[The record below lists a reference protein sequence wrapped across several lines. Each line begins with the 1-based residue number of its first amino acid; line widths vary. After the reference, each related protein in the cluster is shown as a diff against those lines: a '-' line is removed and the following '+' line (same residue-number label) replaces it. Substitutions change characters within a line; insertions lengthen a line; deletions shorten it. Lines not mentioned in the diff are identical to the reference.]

1 MSGKLSLEK
10 EISRITLDAI
20 SKASDYF
27 NIHVPK
33 GFGVTVEVPREEK
46 FGDFSVNSAMQLANV
61 FGKNPREIAQIIT
74 DNLCLDGTF
83 IEKTSIA
90 GAGFINFY
98 ISDAWLHEELAKI
111 IDAKESYGA
120 LKLDEPKS
128 INVEYVSANPTGPLH
143 IGNARGGAIGD
154 VIANIYKECGWN
166 VTKEF
171 YLNDAGNQIVKFG
184 QSLSSRYM
192 QIFDPDYP
200 FDENG
205 YMGADITQ
213 AAHDYYDKH
222 KDILRDKSEDERA
235 EALVDFALK
244 ENIENMRSVLEK
256 YGIVYDV
263 WFKESELH
271 KSGAVNDA
279 IKYLTQMGATYEKE
293 GAVWFKATDYDCEK
307 DEVLIRSN
315 GIATYY
321 AADIAYHL
329 NKFIARKY
337 DLAVNVWGADHH
349 GHVHRLK
356 MAMKAAGVAPERLQI
371 ILMQLVHLIRNDE
384 TVRMSKRRGDAVTLG
399 ELLDEVPKDAV
410 RFIFN
415 CSNPNAH
422 IDFDLDLAVKQTN
435 DNPVFYVQYAHARIC
450 SILRNVARAE
460 AKADYTLL
468 TDKTE
473 IALMKK
479 MTAFSKELSLA
490 ASEFDPSKITRYAN
504 ELSSDFH
511 SFYNAC
517 RVNNENPVLQNARL
531 ALAEACGYVIKHAL
545 SILGVEA
552 PEMM

>member
-27 NIHVPK
+27 NIPVPK

-61 FGKNPREIAQIIT
+61 FGKNPRDIAQIIT
-74 DNLCLDGTF
+74 ENLCLDGTF

>member
-10 EISRITLDAI
+10 EISSLVLNAVKETAEIYGKDL
-20 SKASDYF
+20 
-27 NIHVPK
+27 PE
-33 GFGVTVEVPREEK
+33 GFCVSVEVPREEK
-46 FGDFSVNSAMQLANV
+46 YGDFSVNSAMQLAKL
-61 FGKNPREIAQIIT
+61 FAKNPREIASEIIAHLSD
-74 DNLCLDGTF
+74 DNIF
-83 IEKTSIA
+83 IEKTEIA

-98 ISDAWLHEELAKI
+98 IKNSWLYNELSVIIEE
-111 IDAKESYGA
+111 KEDYGCITQTN
-120 LKLDEPKS
+120 PKS

-154 VIANIYKECGWN
+154 VIANIYKACGWN

-171 YLNDAGNQIVKFG
+171 YLNDAGNQILKFG

-192 QIFDPDYP
+192 QIFNADYP
-200 FDENG
+200 FDESG
-205 YMGADITQ
+205 YMGMDITDL
-213 AAHDYYDKH
+213 AHSYYDIN
-222 KDILRDKSEDERA
+222 KDILKDKSEEER
-235 EALVDFALK
+235 ESALVEFALSK
-244 ENIENMRSVLEK
+244 NISNMQEVLEK

-271 KSGAVNDA
+271 KTGAVNEA
-279 IKYLTQMGATYEKE
+279 IEYLTKKGATYTKD

-315 GIATYY
+315 KIATYY

-329 NKFIARKY
+329 NKFIKRDF

-356 MAMKAAGVAPERLQI
+356 MAMEAAGVKSERLQI
-371 ILMQLVHLIRNDE
+371 VLMQLVHLIKNDE
-384 TVRMSKRRGDAVTLG
+384 TVRMSKRRGDAVTLD
-399 ELLDEVPKDAV
+399 EMLNEVPKDAV

-415 CSNPNAH
+415 CSNPNSH

-435 DNPVFYVQYAHARIC
+435 ENPVFYVQYAHARIR
-450 SILRNVARAE
+450 SILRNVKKAE
-460 AKADYTLL
+460 QKANYSLL

-473 IALMKK
+473 IALLKK
-479 MTAFSKELSLA
+479 MSSFSKELSVA
-490 ASEFDPSKITRYAN
+490 AAELDPSKITHYAYD
-504 ELSSDFH
+504 LASDFH

-517 RVNNENPVLQNARL
+517 RVNNDNPELMNARL
-531 ALAEACGYVIKHAL
+531 DLVEGCGYVLKHAL
-545 SILGVEA
+545 MILGVNA